1 VWANVSGNLRI
12 VHGLQL
18 IPDRLVAEG
27 PLLDCRFLCR
37 RRVGELQG
45 IRILAIDTVHL
56 AAISSH
62 RVAAAQGLHVPYDAT
77 GREGTANPLGISM
90 TSQARLALFSLTAGS
105 ST

>member
-37 RRVGELQG
+37 RRVGEPQG
-45 IRILAIDTVHL
+45 ICILGIDNGTCSP
-56 AAISSH
+56 ISSPCSPPPRDRMFLPTLPVG
-62 RVAAAQGLHVPYDAT
+62 RVPRTRCGF
-77 GREGTANPLGISM
+77 SM
-90 TSQARLALFSLTAGS
+90 TSFPALRFFH
-105 ST
+105 

>member
-1 VWANVSGNLRI
+1 MFSGNLRI

-37 RRVGELQG
+37 RRVGEPPGHLYPWH
-45 IRILAIDTVHL
+45 RHIDTVHV

-62 RVAAAQGLHVPYDAT
+62 RVAASQGLHVPYDAT
-77 GREGTANPLGISM
+77 GREGTANPLRISM